1 GAAYDDYFQG
11 VFEERAEKQAIRL
24 KLRIDAPP
32 TPTFRQY
39 FIEAI
44 RTRKPTPLDGHLGYR
59 SQVAVALGVEAYR
72 QNKVTFFDPKM
83 ERMVD
88 QPAG

>member
-1 GAAYDDYFQG
+1 M
-11 VFEERAEKQAIRL
+11 

-72 QNKVTFFDPKM
+72 RNRVMFFDPSK
-83 ERMVD
+83 EALSSSRF
-88 QPAG
+88 PANATPTV

>member
-1 GAAYDDYFQG
+1 MDDYFQRL
-11 VFEERAEKQAIRL
+11 FEERAEQQAIRVR
-24 KLRIDAPP
+24 LRIDAPP
-32 TPTFRQY
+32 TPTFRQH

-72 QNKVTFFDPKM
+72 QNKVTFFDPEKEEM
-83 ERMVD
+83 VER
-88 QPAG
+88 PA

>member
-1 GAAYDDYFQG
+1 
-11 VFEERAEKQAIRL
+11 VERAEKQAIGL
-24 KLRIDAPP
+24 KLRIDSPP
-32 TPTFRQY
+32 APTFRQY

-72 QNKVTFFDPKM
+72 QNRVMFFDTKKEQISARPP
-83 ERMVD
+83 V
-88 QPAG
+88 